1 MFSPATSPSAG
12 ATADF
17 TANLAPVL
25 AAGFVA
31 EVQLTVVFS
40 MDERFF
46 SHVGVGPAGWFD
58 GGAFFEGKFQ
68 SSEASFKMKFRP
80 EKITSGIK
88 WFVEGKGEAARR
100 KFHVLGCHFRSFT
113 FAFAVYVYCAS
124 GGQVSRSAL
133 FSTTLT
139 CRLAFATLISSLGHP
154 QWGASCDHWD
164 GVQMNE
170 PDQLMS
176 SLEMCAC
183 KGRLCSWNMIGDVA
197 CAEN

>member
-100 KFHVLGCHFRSFT
+100 KFHVLGCHFPIVYFCICCLCLSMSIVLLVVRS
-113 FAFAVYVYCAS
+113 
-124 GGQVSRSAL
+124 
-133 FSTTLT
+133 
-139 CRLAFATLISSLGHP
+139 H
-154 QWGASCDHWD
+154 
-164 GVQMNE
+164 VQ
-170 PDQLMS
+170 PYFQQ
-176 SLEMCAC
+176 
-183 KGRLCSWNMIGDVA
+183 R
-197 CAEN
+197 